1 MELNGLHLNPIGK
14 ITQKNDE
21 SKTIVLK

>member
-14 ITQKNDE
+14 ITENNTE
-21 SKTIVLK
+21 SQTIILK

>member
-14 ITQKNDE
+14 ITKKNDE